1 MRNVINWYFDFWKA
15 LYLRYKELKSS
26 YGKDRA
32 KVLIKKEVKKQIPE
46 TKFSD
51 KALQKRRRRLRK
63 FILNLSNNNVN
74 YVIAEILR
82 AEQRD
87 PKKTR

>member
-63 FILNLSNNNVN
+63 FISFLIVSAKL
-74 YVIAEILR
+74 
-82 AEQRD
+82 
-87 PKKTR
+87 K